1 MKKIISVLLMGALC
15 ISLMACGNTK
25 EAGKDDN
32 TSNIATSETT
42 ETANVENQSEE
53 SQSAENSQTSE
64 EPAVTENDASSDIET
79 DTSEAEIETET
90 ESSTTLVVYF
100 SATGNTKAIAEDIAE
115 GLQADIYE
123 IVPEEPYTDADL
135 DYNDDNS
142 RSTLEMNDSSARPG
156 ISSTI
161 DNFEQYT
168 TIYLGYPIWWGE
180 APRIMD
186 TFIESYDFTDKT
198 VIPFC
203 TSIGSGIGSSAN
215 TLASLAGSGDWMNG
229 QSFGESEDADTVIE
243 WARQYQ
249 N

>member
-1 MKKIISVLLMGALC
+1 MKKLTSLLLVIAISVFMV
-15 ISLMACGNTK
+15 ACGSQNREDRNETSGSPT
-25 EAGKDDN
+25 EAK
-32 TSNIATSETT
+32 TT
-42 ETANVENQSEE
+42 EEE
-53 SQSAENSQTSE
+53 S
-64 EPAVTENDASSDIET
+64 AVTENQST
-79 DTSEAEIETET
+79 DESEVATEPESQVEETENKQVSDT
-90 ESSTTLVVYF
+90 VNSSTLVVYF

-156 ISSTI
+156 ISGTI

-186 TFIESYDFTDKT
+186 TFVESYDFTDKT

-203 TSIGSGIGSSAN
+203 TSISSGIGSSAN

>member
-1 MKKIISVLLMGALC
+1 MKKLTSLLLVIAISVFMV
-15 ISLMACGNTK
+15 ACGSQNREDRNETSGSPT
-25 EAGKDDN
+25 EAK
-32 TSNIATSETT
+32 TT
-42 ETANVENQSEE
+42 EEE
-53 SQSAENSQTSE
+53 S
-64 EPAVTENDASSDIET
+64 AVTENQST
-79 DTSEAEIETET
+79 DESEVATEPESQVEETENKQVSDT
-90 ESSTTLVVYF
+90 VNSSTLVVYF

-156 ISSTI
+156 ISGTI

-186 TFIESYDFTDKT
+186 SFVESYDFTDKT

-203 TSIGSGIGSSAN
+203 TSISSGIGSSAN

>member
-1 MKKIISVLLMGALC
+1 MKKLTSLLLVIAISVFMV
-15 ISLMACGNTK
+15 ACGSQNREDRNETSGSPA
-25 EAGKDDN
+25 EAK
-32 TSNIATSETT
+32 TT
-42 ETANVENQSEE
+42 EATEEE
-53 SQSAENSQTSE
+53 S
-64 EPAVTENDASSDIET
+64 AVTENQST
-79 DTSEAEIETET
+79 DESEVATEPESQVEETENKQVSDT
-90 ESSTTLVVYF
+90 VNSSTLVVYF

-156 ISSTI
+156 ISGTI

-186 TFIESYDFTDKT
+186 TFVESYDFTDKT

-203 TSIGSGIGSSAN
+203 TSISSGIGSSAN

>member
-1 MKKIISVLLMGALC
+1 MKKLTSLLLVIAISVFMV
-15 ISLMACGNTK
+15 ACGSQNREDRNETSGSPT
-25 EAGKDDN
+25 EAK
-32 TSNIATSETT
+32 TT
-42 ETANVENQSEE
+42 EEE
-53 SQSAENSQTSE
+53 S
-64 EPAVTENDASSDIET
+64 AVTENQST
-79 DTSEAEIETET
+79 DESEVATEPESQVEETENKQVSDT
-90 ESSTTLVVYF
+90 VNSSTLVVYF

-156 ISSTI
+156 ISGTI

>member
-1 MKKIISVLLMGALC
+1 MGVLC

-25 EAGKDDN
+25 EVDKDN
-32 TSNIATSETT
+32 NASNISTSETT
-42 ETANVENQSEE
+42 ETANVENQPEK

-64 EPAVTENDASSDIET
+64 EPTVTENDASSDVET
-79 DTSEAEIETET
+79 DTSEAETET

-100 SATGNTKAIAEDIAE
+100 SATGNTKAIAEAIAD

-135 DYNDDNS
+135 NYNDDNS
-142 RSTLEMNDSSARPG
+142 RSTLEMNDSSARPE
-156 ISSTI
+156 ISGTI
-161 DNFEQYT
+161 ENFEQYT
-168 TIYLGYPIWWGE
+168 TIFIGYPIWWGE

-186 TFIESYDFTDKT
+186 TFVESYDFTDKT

-203 TSIGSGIGSSAN
+203 TSISSGIGSSAN
-215 TLASLAGSGDWMNG
+215 TLVSLAGNGDWMSG
-229 QSFGESEDADTVIE
+229 QSFGESEDADTVIG

>member
-1 MKKIISVLLMGALC
+1 MKKLTSLLLVIAISVFMV
-15 ISLMACGNTK
+15 ACGSQNREDRNENSGSPA
-25 EAGKDDN
+25 EAK
-32 TSNIATSETT
+32 TT
-42 ETANVENQSEE
+42 EATEEE
-53 SQSAENSQTSE
+53 S
-64 EPAVTENDASSDIET
+64 AVTENQST
-79 DTSEAEIETET
+79 DESEVATEPESQVEETENKQVSDT
-90 ESSTTLVVYF
+90 VNSSTLVVYF

-156 ISSTI
+156 ISGTI

-186 TFIESYDFTDKT
+186 TFVESYDFTDKT

-203 TSIGSGIGSSAN
+203 TSISSGIGSSAN

>member
-1 MKKIISVLLMGALC
+1 MKKLTSLLLVIAISVFMV
-15 ISLMACGNTK
+15 ACGSQNREDRNETSGSPT
-25 EAGKDDN
+25 EAK
-32 TSNIATSETT
+32 TT
-42 ETANVENQSEE
+42 EATEEE
-53 SQSAENSQTSE
+53 S
-64 EPAVTENDASSDIET
+64 AVTENQST
-79 DTSEAEIETET
+79 DESEVATEPESQVEETENKQVSDT
-90 ESSTTLVVYF
+90 VNSSTLVVYF

-135 DYNDDNS
+135 NYNDDNS

-156 ISSTI
+156 ISGTI

-186 TFIESYDFTDKT
+186 TFVESYDFTDKT

-203 TSIGSGIGSSAN
+203 TSISSGIGSSAN

>member
-1 MKKIISVLLMGALC
+1 MMKKLTSLLLVIAISVFMV
-15 ISLMACGNTK
+15 ACGSQNREDRNETSGSPT
-25 EAGKDDN
+25 EAK
-32 TSNIATSETT
+32 TT
-42 ETANVENQSEE
+42 EEE
-53 SQSAENSQTSE
+53 S
-64 EPAVTENDASSDIET
+64 AVTENQST
-79 DTSEAEIETET
+79 DESEVATEPESQVEETENKQVSDT
-90 ESSTTLVVYF
+90 VNSSTLVVYF

-156 ISSTI
+156 ISGTI

-186 TFIESYDFTDKT
+186 TFVESYDFTDKT

-203 TSIGSGIGSSAN
+203 TSISSGIGSSAN

>member
-1 MKKIISVLLMGALC
+1 MKKLTSLLLVIAISVFMV
-15 ISLMACGNTK
+15 ACGSQNREDRNETSGSPA
-25 EAGKDDN
+25 EAK
-32 TSNIATSETT
+32 TT
-42 ETANVENQSEE
+42 EATEDE
-53 SQSAENSQTSE
+53 S
-64 EPAVTENDASSDIET
+64 AVTENQST
-79 DTSEAEIETET
+79 DESEVATEPESQVEETEIKQVSDT
-90 ESSTTLVVYF
+90 VNSSTLVVYF

-156 ISSTI
+156 ISGTI

-186 TFIESYDFTDKT
+186 TFVESYDFTDKT

-203 TSIGSGIGSSAN
+203 TSISSGIGSSAN
-215 TLASLAGSGDWMNG
+215 TLASLAGSGDWMSG

>member
-1 MKKIISVLLMGALC
+1 MKKLTSLLLVIAISVFMV
-15 ISLMACGNTK
+15 ACGSQNREDRNETSGSPT
-25 EAGKDDN
+25 EAK
-32 TSNIATSETT
+32 TT
-42 ETANVENQSEE
+42 EATEEE
-53 SQSAENSQTSE
+53 S
-64 EPAVTENDASSDIET
+64 AVTENQST
-79 DTSEAEIETET
+79 DESEVATEPESQVEETENKQVSDT
-90 ESSTTLVVYF
+90 VNSSTLVVYF

-156 ISSTI
+156 ISGTI

-186 TFIESYDFTDKT
+186 TFVESYDFTDKT

-203 TSIGSGIGSSAN
+203 TSISSGIGSSAN